1 MNVLIKTNCQAKMAS
16 KDHRHKSEEKTIQL
30 LERILHLRVEGHC
43 KATTFTLKT
52 SLFVTDHEP
61 AFAYIISFTSLR
73 KIIRLLDAVQCRN
86 FMCNSETSH
95 KVIKKVW

>member
-1 MNVLIKTNCQAKMAS
+1 MSSKNGGIASSSS

-30 LERILHLRVEGHC
+30 LDC